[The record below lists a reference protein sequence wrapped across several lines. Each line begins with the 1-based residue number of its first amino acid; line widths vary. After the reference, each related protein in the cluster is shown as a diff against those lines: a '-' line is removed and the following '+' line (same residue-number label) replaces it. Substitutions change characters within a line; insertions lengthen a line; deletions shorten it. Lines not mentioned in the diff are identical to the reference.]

1 MEIQIKKKYVNPDQY
16 INYENPDKINSNST
30 F

>member
-1 MEIQIKKKYVNPDQY
+1 MEIKIEKKYGNPEPN
-16 INYENPDKINSNST
+16 IKYENPDKINSNST

>member
-1 MEIQIKKKYVNPDQY
+1 MEIQIKKKYGNPDQY
-16 INYENPDKINSNST
+16 IKYENPDKKNSNST